1 MTGVIA
7 KLLLDTLIIILL
19 ALTISYC
26 WLLNRR
32 IKILQDSKSELAQL
46 LKYFDESTQ
55 RASESIVALQA
66 ASKKIGE
73 NIQTRIEKANYA
85 LDDLNFMIEK
95 GSKLADQL
103 EASFAVSRA
112 RGKAGAGSQAPARP
126 TPIVREHAEEEE
138 MPAPKRAPVL
148 ETGNDILVQR
158 RDEEPAPSMTSREKT
173 AASLG
178 AVLERIAAVRGN
190 AANTNTNG
198 SANGAEKAQ
207 ASNAAS
213 RSQAEQELLALLRT
227 GMKG

>member
-46 LKYFDESTQ
+46 LRYFDESTQ

-85 LDDLNFMIEK
+85 LDDLTFMIEK
-95 GSKLADQL
+95 AGKLADQL

-112 RGKAGAGSQAPARP
+112 RSRASEQNNNEDAPAPQAARKHP
-126 TPIVREHAEEEE
+126 VMEQPSIVVNKPEAAPISNRE
-138 MPAPKRAPVL
+138 R
-148 ETGNDILVQR
+148 
-158 RDEEPAPSMTSREKT
+158 T

-178 AVLERIAAVRGN
+178 AVLEKISGRNN
-190 AANTNTNG
+190 AAKAAPADAQRATNG
-198 SANGAEKAQ
+198 
-207 ASNAAS
+207 AS
-213 RSQAEQELLALLRT
+213 RSKAEQELLELLRA